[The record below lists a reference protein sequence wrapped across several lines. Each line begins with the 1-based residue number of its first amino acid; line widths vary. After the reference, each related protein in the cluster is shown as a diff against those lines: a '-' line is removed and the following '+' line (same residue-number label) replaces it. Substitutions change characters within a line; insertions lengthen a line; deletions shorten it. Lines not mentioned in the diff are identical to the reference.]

1 MWRLFYHAV
10 WMTEDGQAL
19 LEGDVRRLVYTAI
32 RRKAD
37 ELGVEVHALGGTSD
51 HVHVVLTVPPHLA
64 VADCIRALKLAS
76 AQEVNRRLGQL
87 TPLRWQRGYGV
98 FTFGER
104 SLPTVIEYVQRQEQL
119 HATGETKPYYER
131 VEDGR

>member
-19 LEGDVRRLVYTAI
+19 LEGDVRRLVYAAV

-37 ELGVEVHALGGTSD
+37 ELGVLIHELGGTRD
-51 HVHVVLTVPPHLA
+51 HIHVVLTIPPHLA

-76 AQEVNRRLGQL
+76 AHEVNRRLGEL

-119 HATGETKPYYER
+119 HATGETKAYYER

>member
-37 ELGVEVHALGGTSD
+37 ELGVEVHTLGGTSD

>member
-10 WMTEDGQAL
+10 WATEDRASL
-19 LEGDVRRLVYTAI
+19 LEGEVRRVVYDAI

-37 ELGVEVHALGGTSD
+37 ELGVVLHAIGGTED
-51 HVHVVLTVPPHLA
+51 HVYVVLTVPPQTV

-76 AQEVNRRLGQL
+76 AVAVNLPRRTL
-87 TPLRWQRGYGV
+87 TPLRWQKGYGV

-104 SLPTVIEYVQRQEQL
+104 SLPSVIAYVEEQVER
-119 HATGETKPYYER
+119 HRRGDINAYYER
-131 VEDGR
+131 VDDAL